1 MSDLF
6 APEPQSDAP
15 TSGPPTR
22 PNARHRPPKKKRS
35 FGWLAGLLAFV
46 VLVGVVVAGGVV
58 GYRFVKDH
66 VGNHAPDYP
75 GPGSGKIMFQVN
87 DGDTVAQIGRNLQIH
102 GVVKSV
108 EAFLDAAQGDTAAN
122 GIQVGYYPLKEEMK
136 ASDALAILENPDNLV
151 RDLVVIPEGQTV
163 ANIVKSI
170 VEDTDLKK
178 PAVIAAL
185 ENAKAIGL
193 PAEADGNPEG
203 YLFPATYTV
212 APGETAVQLIA
223 QMVAKTKQVDDDL
236 NLDAGAKALNLT
248 PHELITVASI
258 LEHEAKR
265 SSDYPK
271 VARAIYNRLRQGMPL
286 QVDATVDYANG
297 LSGEVWTTEEQ
308 RNNPSPYNTYEHTGL
323 PPGPIGNPG
332 EETLKAA
339 LHPADGSWLYWV
351 TVNLA
356 TGKTVFSTTL
366 SEHNKAV
373 AQLHEY
379 CETSD
384 AC

>member
-6 APEPQSDAP
+6 APEPQSGAP

-22 PNARHRPPKKKRS
+22 PNARHRPPKRKRS
-35 FGWLAGLLAFV
+35 FSWLAGLLAFV
-46 VLVGVVVAGGVV
+46 VLVAVIVVGGVA
-58 GYRFVKDH
+58 GYRFIKDH
-66 VGNHAPDYP
+66 VGNHAPDYA
-75 GPGSGKIMFQVN
+75 GPGTGKIMFQVN
-87 DGDTVAQIGRNLQIH
+87 EGDTVAQIGRNLEVH

-108 EAFLDAAQGDTAAN
+108 EAFLDAAQGDPAAN
-122 GIQVGYYPLKEEMK
+122 GIQVGYYGLKEQMK
-136 ASDALAILENPDNLV
+136 ASDALAVLENPDNLV

-185 ENAKAIGL
+185 ENEKAIGL
-193 PAEADGNPEG
+193 PPEANGNPEG

-236 NLDAGAKALNLT
+236 GLTAGAKALNLT

-265 SSDYPK
+265 SADYPK
-271 VARAIYNRLRQGMPL
+271 VARAIYNRLQQGMPL

-308 RNNPSPYNTYEHTGL
+308 RNNPSPYNTSEHTGL

-339 LHPADGSWLYWV
+339 LHPADGTWLYWV

-366 SEHNKAV
+366 AEHNKAV
-373 AQLHEY
+373 EQLHEY
-379 CETSD
+379 CQTSG